1 MRTLAFAVAL
11 AAVTAA
17 AQEAPAAT
25 TPPAAASPTP
35 APAPQGVSQPAP
47 ASTPLRGGC
56 VAEAARGLPEGPIA
70 MGYVESDL
78 ASGRRAC
85 PRNEV
90 GLGVRGLGIIDTPN
104 FYGNVGAQG
113 LLFGSWAVR
122 PSTELFAQLEAISF
136 GFTQN
141 ATLTTTQLTLGHM
154 TAGVSQVLYDTEK
167 LSGALTGRVLLPS
180 SFEIPGM
187 RLVGAEVGHSASWRP
202 KSWLE
207 VHGAAS
213 VDLTLGVGGAR
224 PDPRVGGFALVGAMW
239 QPTTWFGLVLD
250 VNGRVGRV
258 SYLAPSVGLRFR
270 VASLGIEVGGSLP
283 VVGNDRHDFVAGLR
297 LSWRL

>member
-1 MRTLAFAVAL
+1 MRALVLALTFGSL
-11 AAVTAA
+11 TAA
-17 AQEAPAAT
+17 AQEPAAAPAPVATEAATPT
-25 TPPAAASPTP
+25 TPPNTP
-35 APAPQGVSQPAP
+35 APV
-47 ASTPLRGGC
+47 LRGGC
-56 VAEAARGLPEGPIA
+56 VTEDARGLPEGPIA

-85 PRNEV
+85 PRNEL

-122 PSTELFAQLEAISF
+122 PTTELFAQLEAISF

-187 RLVGAEVGHSASWRP
+187 RLVGAEVGHSVSWRP

-213 VDLTLGVGGAR
+213 VDLTLGVGSAR
-224 PDPRVGGFALVGAMW
+224 PDPRVGGFALIGAMW

-270 VASLGIEVGGSLP
+270 VAALGIEVGGSLP

>member
-1 MRTLAFAVAL
+1 MRTLILGVVL
-11 AAVTAA
+11 GSLTAA
-17 AQEAPAAT
+17 AQEAPAAS
-25 TPPAAASPTP
+25 ATP
-35 APAPQGVSQPAP
+35 APSAQQSAPPP
-47 ASTPLRGGC
+47 ASTTPLRGGC
-56 VAEAARGLPEGPIA
+56 VAEDARGLPEGPIA
-70 MGYVESDL
+70 MGYVEADL
-78 ASGRRAC
+78 ASGRRPC

-90 GLGVRGLGIIDTPN
+90 GLAVRGLGIIDTPN

-113 LLFGSWAVR
+113 VLFGSWAVR
-122 PSTELFAQLEAISF
+122 PSTELFASLEAISF

-154 TAGVSQVLYDTEK
+154 TAGVAQVLYDTEK

-187 RLVGAEVGHSASWRP
+187 RLVGAELGHSVAWRP
-202 KSWLE
+202 KTWLE

-213 VDLTLGVGGAR
+213 VDLTLGLGGAR
-224 PDPRVGGFALVGAMW
+224 SDPRIGGFALIGAMW

-258 SYLAPSVGLRFR
+258 SYLAPAIGARFR
-270 VASLGIEVGGSLP
+270 ISSFGIEVGGSLP
-283 VVGNDRHDFVAGLR
+283 VVGNDRHDFVASLR
-297 LSWRL
+297 FSWRF